1 MLRQRIAI
9 FSPTLILPFMTH
21 WTSLSGCPLNAQS
34 IKKKH
39 SEEEMTIK
47 LKASSGKPLW
57 HVVWYGTNHIFC
69 SYMYLG
75 TGDVQLEHDKL
86 DDMLRLRCRKQR
98 RRSAFGSRNQGAE
111 WIQHEN
117 RSRYDATS
125 NAGKYPLCAPP
136 PPPVLF
142 GGECFEGPLSH
153 SVWQVRYIFTY
164 LFIYLFFLASCTR
177 KQISSME
184 CNLKTIE
191 EENKMIEQHNDSLLK
206 ELARLSQALINSLTD
221 IQLPQMVQ

>member
-9 FSPTLILPFMTH
+9 CSPTLILPFMTH

-57 HVVWYGTNHIFC
+57 HVVRYGTNHIFC

-117 RSRYDATS
+117 RSWYDATS

-136 PPPVLF
+136 PPPDSLF
-142 GGECFEGPLSH
+142 YLEESALRGLYLAQFDKSA
-153 SVWQVRYIFTY
+153 IFLHTY
-164 LFIYLFFLASCTR
+164 LSTFFFSPC
-177 KQISSME
+177 
-184 CNLKTIE
+184 
-191 EENKMIEQHNDSLLK
+191 LLYSK
-206 ELARLSQALINSLTD
+206 AD
-221 IQLPQMVQ
+221 IVYGM